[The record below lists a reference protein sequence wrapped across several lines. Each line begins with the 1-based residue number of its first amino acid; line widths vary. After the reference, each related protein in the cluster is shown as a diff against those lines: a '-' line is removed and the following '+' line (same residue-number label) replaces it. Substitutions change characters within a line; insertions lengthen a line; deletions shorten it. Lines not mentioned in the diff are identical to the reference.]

1 MYRADNILCSVDEV
15 QALEC
20 AQISAGRSAQA
31 MMEDAG
37 RAAFQLLRQRWPHA
51 DRILVYCG
59 GGNNGGDGYV
69 LARLASVSGFTVN
82 VVALSPP
89 STPEAQEALERAQA
103 AGISPKR
110 HSRRLL
116 EDTDVVVD
124 ALLGIGFQGTLREP
138 YPLVISEINEF
149 GPGRFAID
157 VPSGLSADSGAVET
171 DAVNADLTITFI
183 RHKRGMVTGFGPNHC
198 GRVVLEDL
206 NVAQGVLGGEGLST
220 PWGYRMSRNWVEGA
234 LPRRPASAHKGI
246 AGALLVI
253 GGGIGMAGAP
263 VLAGRAALRSGVG
276 RVTIAC
282 HPDSQTAAAA
292 RSPELMVAA
301 LRTPGELK
309 DLLARSNAVVIGPGL
324 GQDTWAQEVYL
335 TVRDYEIPKVFDADA
350 LNLLAAGPVGV
361 SRAVLTPHPG
371 EAGRLGQMDAAKVQR
386 NRPAVAEMLA
396 AQLADVCVL
405 KGAGTLVAQAQK
417 PTLVCDRGHPGMAT
431 AGMGDVLSGVIG
443 ALIAQGLSGYEAA
456 GAGVW
461 IHAVAGERA
470 GKRGGRIGL
479 LATDLE
485 PHLLELRTAMD
496 SAGMRNGR

>member
-1 MYRADNILCSVDEV
+1 
-15 QALEC
+15 
-20 AQISAGRSAQA
+20 
-31 MMEDAG
+31 
-37 RAAFQLLRQRWPHA
+37 
-51 DRILVYCG
+51 
-59 GGNNGGDGYV
+59 
-69 LARLASVSGFTVN
+69 
-82 VVALSPP
+82 
-89 STPEAQEALERAQA
+89 
-103 AGISPKR
+103 
-110 HSRRLL
+110 
-116 EDTDVVVD
+116 
-124 ALLGIGFQGTLREP
+124 
-138 YPLVISEINEF
+138 
-149 GPGRFAID
+149 
-157 VPSGLSADSGAVET
+157 
-171 DAVNADLTITFI
+171 
-183 RHKRGMVTGFGPNHC
+183 
-198 GRVVLEDL
+198 
-206 NVAQGVLGGEGLST
+206 
-220 PWGYRMSRNWVEGA
+220 
-234 LPRRPASAHKGI
+234 
-246 AGALLVI
+246 
-253 GGGIGMAGAP
+253 
-263 VLAGRAALRSGVG
+263 
-276 RVTIAC
+276 
-282 HPDSQTAAAA
+282 
-292 RSPELMVAA
+292 MVAA

-335 TVRDYEIPKVFDADA
+335 TVRDYDIPKVFDADA

-371 EAGRLGQMDAAKVQR
+371 EAGRLGQMDAGKVQR

-496 SAGMRNGR
+496 SAGTRNGR